1 MRGSI
6 AEKLGIMSG
15 DMLLRIN
22 DEEIMDFVD
31 YQALTATKKVA
42 VLVNRSGKEY
52 YWEIYKDESEP
63 LGITYHDEYS
73 DHPYQCSN
81 RCIFCFMDQMPASL
95 RSTLYIKD
103 DDWRMSLSMGSYIT
117 LTNLSDAEFR
127 RVLHRH
133 AGPLYISVHATDP
146 DIRRRIMRNDRAGEI
161 MLRLNQLKD
170 AAIRFHCQIVLCPGL
185 NDGSI
190 LTKSLHELT
199 SLFPLAQ
206 SVALV
211 PVGLTRYRDSLVK
224 LKPYTCDTAAEL
236 INQIALFQNEFLS
249 ATGTRFVF
257 AADEFYLLAGYPL
270 PCDEA
275 YEDYPQIENGVGLL
289 KMLEAEIAAA
299 HAMNPTPC
307 LVPGSRAIACGV
319 LVAPFIDYLVRKYAP
334 FCGSVTVF
342 PIINHFFGNSITV
355 TGLITG
361 GDLINQVR
369 SLHVDEVLISASML
383 RSEGDLF
390 LDGVSIEEARSSLF
404 PVKLIVVQ
412 TNGEALYKALHG
424 EETL

>member
-15 DMLLRIN
+15 DILLRIN

-42 VLVNRSGKEY
+42 ILVKRSGKEY
-52 YWEIYKDESEP
+52 YWEIYKEESDP

-73 DHPYQCSN
+73 DHPYRCSN
-81 RCIFCFMDQMPASL
+81 RCVFCFMDQMPASL
-95 RSTLYIKD
+95 RNTLYIKD

-117 LTNLSDAEFR
+117 LTNMSDAEFK
-127 RVLHRH
+127 RVLRRR

-146 DIRRRIMRNDRAGEI
+146 DIRRCIMRNDRAGEI

-185 NDGSI
+185 NDGSV
-190 LTKSLHELT
+190 LTKSLHELS
-199 SLFPLAQ
+199 SLFPSAQ
-206 SVALV
+206 SLALV
-211 PVGLTRYRDSLVK
+211 PVGLTRYRDNLEK
-224 LKPYTCDTAAEL
+224 LTPYTSDMAAEL
-236 INQIALFQNEFLS
+236 INQITPFQNEFLS
-249 ATGTRFVF
+249 TTGTRFVF

-270 PCDEA
+270 PNDEA

-289 KMLEAEIAAA
+289 KMLEEEIAAA
-299 HAMNPTPC
+299 HAINPSPC
-307 LVPGSRAIACGV
+307 LVPGSRAIVCGV
-319 LVAPFIDYLVRKYAP
+319 LVAPFIDYLVKKYAP
-334 FCGSVTVF
+334 SCGSIIVY
-342 PIINHFFGNSITV
+342 PIINHFFGDSITV
-355 TGLITG
+355 SGLITG

-390 LDGVSIEEARSSLF
+390 LDGMSVTEARSLLF
-404 PVKLIVVQ
+404 PVKLIVVP
-412 TNGEALYKALHG
+412 TNGEALYKALYG
-424 EETL
+424 EEV